1 MSALFL
7 LINPVRL
14 YTMQYKTVTATSS
27 LMVWPFYATVGALS
41 ALLLWAL
48 VLPVRAQ
55 TPGEVL
61 SFQEIN
67 NGVGGLAGSPLE
79 NRDNFGSGAAK
90 IGDVDGDGV
99 PDVLVGAPG
108 DADGASNA
116 GAAYVLF
123 LNANGTVDTQQK
135 ISNEAGGLAS
145 GTLAEV
151 DIFGIGATGVGDV
164 DGDGVPD
171 VLVGAPGDDD
181 GASNAGAAYVLFLNA
196 DGTVDA
202 QQKISNGTGGLPSGL
217 LEENDFFGIGSTKLG
232 DIDGDGVP
240 DVLVGAVEDDDGASN
255 AGAAYVLFL
264 NADGT
269 VDTQQK
275 ISNEAGG
282 LAPGTLADG
291 DFFGNGAAG
300 LGDID
305 GDGVPDVLVGA
316 YGDEDGASNSGA
328 AYVLFLNADGTVD
341 AQQKISNEA
350 GGLPSGLLE
359 ENDAFGIDAT
369 GLGDIDGDGVPDVL
383 VGATQDDDGGINVGA
398 AYVLFLNADGTVN
411 TQQKIS
417 NGNGGL
423 SGSTIADGDEFGRG
437 AAGLGDVDGD
447 GVPDVLVGARR
458 DDDGLLNSGT
468 AYVLSLDGSPTCVSG
483 PGLLSYGATGVTIDF
498 APGTTGPGACLV
510 VSPFDDPPTDTD
522 GLPAGDNV
530 SSYRIVITADAGLT
544 VGPGT
549 QVRFDVSQFGGI
561 TAPGDVTVYSRP
573 DVGTGPFTDVPTAVE
588 TNDGVTELVATVDG
602 FSEFVFVSTSGP
614 LPVELSAFDATLN
627 DEDAVLV
634 WETLSETG
642 NAGFEV
648 QRAAGSVNESVETSH
663 WGVSTG
669 ESWQTIATLDGAG
682 TTDTPQSYQFTDTD
696 LPYAVDSLSYR
707 LRQIDTD
714 GTESFSEAITVA
726 RPVQATELLPTYP
739 NPVRSQATVRF
750 AVPERQDVRIDL
762 YDLMGR
768 RIRTVVD
775 TNVEGRTEAQLD
787 VSDLASGTYFLR
799 MQTKGHT
806 ETQRITVVR

>member
-7 LINPVRL
+7 LLNPVRL

-27 LMVWPFYATVGALS
+27 LMAWPFYATVGALS

-67 NGVGGLAGSPLE
+67 NGVGGLAGSPLG

-123 LNANGTVDTQQK
+123 LNADGTVDAQQK

-196 DGTVDA
+196 DGTVDT

-255 AGAAYVLFL
+255 AGAVYVLFL

-282 LAPGTLADG
+282 LAPGTLVGG

-300 LGDID
+300 LGDVD

-316 YGDEDGASNSGA
+316 YGDEDGASNAGA

-341 AQQKISNEA
+341 AQQKISNGT
-350 GGLPSGLLE
+350 GGLSSGLLE

-369 GLGDIDGDGVPDVL
+369 GLGDIDGDGVSDVL

-398 AYVLFLNADGTVN
+398 AYVLLLNADGTVN

-423 SGSTIADGDEFGRG
+423 PGSTIADGDEFGRG

-458 DDDGLLNSGT
+458 DDDGLLLNPGT

-522 GLPAGDNV
+522 GLPTGDNV

-642 NAGFEV
+642 NSGFEV
-648 QRAAGSVNESVETSH
+648 QRRAEQAWQRVGSLE
-663 WGVSTG
+663 
-669 ESWQTIATLDGAG
+669 GAG
-682 TTDTPQSYQFTDTD
+682 TTDTPQSYRFTDTD
-696 LPYAVDSLSYR
+696 LPYAADSLSYR
-707 LRQIDTD
+707 LRQIDAD
-714 GTESFSEAITVA
+714 GTESFSEPVTIA
-726 RPVQATELLPTYP
+726 RQVTQAELLPTYP
-739 NPVRSQATVRF
+739 NPASGQATVRF

-762 YDLMGR
+762 YDLLGR
-768 RIRTVVD
+768 RIQTVVD
-775 TNVEGRTEAQLD
+775 TNVEGRTEGQFD
-787 VSDLASGTYFLR
+787 VSGLASGTYFLR
-799 MQTKGHT
+799 MQTAGHT